1 MWIFLLFICVGTI
14 AIFALPYILIAQTE
28 LPQPSGRWQVGTQ
41 DLTWDTPDS
50 LSERLRQRS
59 HTNIIAK
66 VWYPTNDR
74 SGKNSHYIDRI
85 GRVFSDVTAI
95 NLSYKLIFWL
105 LQRVTTSPA
114 SIDAMPIDLPDGL
127 PIILFSPGFGG
138 INYLGTFYAL
148 EFASHGF
155 IVIGINH
162 PKFNVGTM
170 CTDGSQIKFENLDP
184 AIFNEPDKLEQYIG
198 KVTQAQAQNISAIVD
213 KVIQLDSVPDS
224 LFYRR
229 INTSKIFAA
238 GHSAGGAAS
247 FVACGQDR
255 RILKAVDLD
264 GAFVDLGIENADYTG
279 KKLLSVNADREKYKP
294 KHKKSL
300 RQYDAIIAI
309 DKLWMDKLAARA
321 NLQQQIIESTTHY
334 SFTDLSILINPAI
347 GQKIGLLGRSDGLSI
362 LAETSK
368 LMIDFFNSDYLQ
380 N

>member
-1 MWIFLLFICVGTI
+1 MWILLIFICVGAI
-14 AIFALPYILIAQTE
+14 AIFGLPYVLISRTE
-28 LPQPSGRWQVGTQ
+28 LSQPSGKWQVGTQ
-41 DLTWDTPDS
+41 DLTWDTPD
-50 LSERLRQRS
+50 LSQ
-59 HTNIIAK
+59 TGIIAK

-105 LQRVTTSPA
+105 LRRVTASPA
-114 SIDAMPIDLPDGL
+114 SIDAMPINCPDGL

-170 CTDGSQIKFENLDP
+170 CIDGSQIKFENLDP
-184 AIFNEPDKLEQYIG
+184 AIFNKPAKLEQYIG
-198 KVTQAQAQNISAIVD
+198 KVTQTQAQNISAIID
-213 KVIQLDSVPDS
+213 KVIQLDSVSDS
-224 LFYRR
+224 LFYQR

-264 GAFVDLGIENADYTG
+264 GAFVDLEIENADYTG

-294 KHKKSL
+294 KAKKSL
-300 RQYDAIIAI
+300 HQYDAIITI
-309 DKLWMDKLAARA
+309 DKLWMDKLAAKA

-334 SFTDLSILINPAI
+334 SFTDLSILINPRI
-347 GQKIGLLGRSDGLSI
+347 GRKLGLLGRSDGLSI
-362 LAETSK
+362 LSETSK
-368 LMIDFFNSDYLQ
+368 TMIDFFNES
-380 N
+380 

>member
-1 MWIFLLFICVGTI
+1 MWIILIFICVGAI
-14 AIFALPYILIAQTE
+14 AIFALPYLLIARTE
-28 LPQPSGRWQVGTQ
+28 FPQPSGKWQVGTQ
-41 DLTWDTPDS
+41 DITWDTPD
-50 LSERLRQRS
+50 LSQIG
-59 HTNIIAK
+59 IIAK

-74 SGKNSHYIDRI
+74 SDKSSRYIDRL
-85 GRVFSDVTAI
+85 GRVFSDATAT

-105 LQRVTTSPA
+105 LLRVTTSPA
-114 SIDAMPIDLPDGL
+114 LIDAMPIDCPDGL

-148 EFASHGF
+148 EFASNGF

-162 PKFNVGTM
+162 PKSNVGTM
-170 CTDGSQIKFENLDP
+170 CTDGSQLKFESFDP
-184 AIFNEPDKLEQYIG
+184 SIFNEPAKLEQYIG
-198 KVTQAQAQNISAIVD
+198 KVTQAQAQNISGIID

-224 LFYRR
+224 LFYNR
-229 INTSKIFAA
+229 INNSKICAA

-264 GAFVDLGIENADYTG
+264 GTFIDLGIENADYTG

-294 KHKKSL
+294 KEKKSL

-309 DKLWMDKLAARA
+309 DKLWMDKLAAKA

-334 SFTDLSILINPAI
+334 SFTDLSILINPKI
-347 GQKIGLLGRSDGLSI
+347 GRKLGLLGRSDGLSI
-362 LAETSK
+362 LSETSK
-368 LMIDFFNSDYLQ
+368 TMIDFFNES
-380 N
+380 